1 MTPIDAFERHLPS
14 ALSDLA
20 APATPDYLT
29 DILGR
34 TAATRQRSAWASLE
48 RWLPVDIA
56 TTRVPTRRLPSR
68 QLALLAVLA
77 LLVSLMLAAY
87 IGTRTTHVPPPFGPA
102 ENGRLI
108 YSADGDIV
116 IRDGLRVRPGG
127 ADQRPDRRPRP
138 GLLTRRDAAPLPVR
152 RRRRGLRH
160 VIGMADGRTRIGS
173 WMTPSA
179 TTST

>member
-56 TTRVPTRRLPSR
+56 TTRVPTSRLPSR

-77 LLVSLMLAAY
+77 LLVSLILAAY
-87 IGTRTTHVPPPFGPA
+87 IGTRTTFFLHP
-102 ENGRLI
+102 
-108 YSADGDIV
+108 
-116 IRDGLRVRPGG
+116 
-127 ADQRPDRRPRP
+127 
-138 GLLTRRDAAPLPVR
+138 
-152 RRRRGLRH
+152 
-160 VIGMADGRTRIGS
+160 
-173 WMTPSA
+173 
-179 TTST
+179 